1 MVLDRG
7 VAVKDPINGKPAIP
21 FRELASDYYMT
32 IDMPVDKPWA
42 DYTPELRG
50 EHYKSIFDTQ
60 LRILEMQTG
69 FSQGTFNIDIQTGRV
84 TATQVISDDRTTYN
98 TVKAVSYTHLD
109 VYKRQK

>member
-1 MVLDRG
+1 MIMDRTSVSYTHLDVYKRQVLDRG

-50 EHYKSIFDTQ
+50 ENYKSIFDTQ

-69 FSQGTFNIDIQTGRV
+69 FSQGTFNIDIQTGRPHP
-84 TATQVISDDRTTYN
+84 I
-98 TVKAVSYTHLD
+98 
-109 VYKRQK
+109 